1 MPEEAI
7 DFEGTGVVDN
17 NATMPNNTDANPANQ
32 EDATHLSGEDV
43 NDVTGQDGNNNQ
55 GEGNN
60 GDENSNQE
68 PAGEQ
73 ATELEEGT
81 EVEFDGQTYT
91 VDSNGNLVDKDNNI
105 FKKAEDVAKWLQENE
120 IADSDDNGPLS
131 LAAIQEA
138 LGVEVND
145 ENGKPVE
152 FTDDAEGVK
161 NYIDSVINLRTTEI
175 QQGTINKMFN
185 DMPMLRDFINYVQL
199 TGSPRGF
206 GDIPDRSGIQ
216 IDKDNPEQ
224 QKAILRMAA
233 QEFGNK
239 SLSESYIK
247 YLQDSG
253 ALYDEAKA
261 QLEALVGKDKAY
273 RQQLEEQAQAAREQE
288 AQEVRE
294 YWQGVSDRINARTI
308 GGYKL
313 PETFVKEV
321 NGQKQTLNIQDFYDY
336 VSSARYADERGN
348 AMTAYQ
354 RDLQNLTNEQALDRE
369 LIDAWLMFTG
379 GSYKDLVNM
388 EVQKEKVRVLKQK
401 AKQQRST
408 RTIKVKKPVESK
420 VDASQVQFE

>member
-17 NATMPNNTDANPANQ
+17 GATTPNNTDANPANQ
-32 EDATHLSGEDV
+32 EDATHLNGEEV
-43 NDVTGQDGNNNQ
+43 NDVTGQDGNANQ
-55 GEGNN
+55 GEGNDN
-60 GDENSNQE
+60 GDDSNQE

-73 ATELEEGT
+73 GTDLEEGT

-91 VDSNGNLVDKDNNI
+91 IDSNGNLVDKDNNI

-120 IADSDDNGPLS
+120 ITDSDNDGSLS

-138 LGVEVND
+138 LGVEIND
-145 ENGKPVE
+145 ENGNPVE
-152 FTDDAEGVK
+152 FTDDAQGVK
-161 NYIDSVINLRTTEI
+161 SYIDSVINLRTTEI

-185 DMPMLRDFINYVQL
+185 DMPMLKDFINYVQL
-199 TGSPRGF
+199 TGSPKGF

-224 QKAILRMAA
+224 QKVILRMAA

-239 SLSESYIK
+239 SLSETYIK

-261 QLEALVGKDKAY
+261 QLEALIGKDKAY
-273 RQQLEEQAQAAREQE
+273 RQQLEERAQAARDQE
-288 AQEVRE
+288 AQEIRE
-294 YWQGVSDRINARTI
+294 YWQGVSDRINTRAI

-321 NGQKQTLNIQDFYDY
+321 NGQKQTLNINDFYDY
-336 VSSARYADERGN
+336 VSSARFSDEQGN
-348 AMTAYQ
+348 AMTGYQ

-408 RTIKVKKPVESK
+408 RTIKVKKPTESK
-420 VDASQVQFE
+420 VDASQIQYE